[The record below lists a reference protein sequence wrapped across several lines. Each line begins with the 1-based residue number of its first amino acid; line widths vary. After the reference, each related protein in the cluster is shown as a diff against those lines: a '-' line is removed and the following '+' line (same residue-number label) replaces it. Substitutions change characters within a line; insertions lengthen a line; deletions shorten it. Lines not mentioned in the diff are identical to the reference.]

1 MIRIMFHNLRHS
13 VVRVFTKKNSG
24 YITYFTLLESPP
36 EEADDGRGNRQFH
49 LLHPVW
55 ESPRRRRTTG
65 AVTGSFT
72 YFTLF
77 GSPPGG
83 GGRRAR

>member
-49 LLHPVW
+49 YFTLFGSPPEEADDGRGNRQFHLLHPVW
-55 ESPRRRRTTG
+55 ESP
-65 AVTGSFT
+65 
-72 YFTLF
+72 
-77 GSPPGG
+77 GG

>member
-49 LLHPVW
+49 LLHPVGA
-55 ESPRRRRTTG
+55 SPLG
-65 AVTGSFT
+65 GIEGGFT
-72 YFTLF
+72 YPYAYRSTR
-77 GSPPGG
+77 GEPYSTP
-83 GGRRAR
+83 